1 MKLDRLVL
9 AVASAVML
17 ASAVPAASQPASSA
31 ISDLTPF
38 SGPGHVIINDAGRA
52 AWVPDVEYN
61 TGVREE
67 GPDGIRYVKGWRSD
81 WSRAVDLPHLQDALA
96 RGLTRDID
104 EYGTRIGL
112 NPYDVTKLG
121 PYLRPW
127 SDEDIRRANEAVAA
141 AKRKQSRS
149 AVRGGS
155 VLLGPIGAAGAALA
169 APGARGAGGASGAA
183 EPMTPADR

>member
-9 AVASAVML
+9 AL
-17 ASAVPAASQPASSA
+17 ASALVWAPAIPAASQPALGS

-38 SGPGHVIINDAGRA
+38 SQRGHVIINHAGRA

-67 GPDGIRYVKGWRSD
+67 GPEGIRYVKDWRSD

-112 NPYDVTKLG
+112 NPYDITKLG
-121 PYLRPW
+121 PYLKPW

-141 AKRKQSRS
+141 AKRKKSRS
-149 AVRGGS
+149 AVRGAT
-155 VLLGPIGAAGAALA
+155 VLLGPILGAAGGALA
-169 APGARGAGGASGAA
+169 APAGPSAG
-183 EPMTPADR
+183 EIPAPSNR

>member
-67 GPDGIRYVKGWRSD
+67 GPDASHASSER
-81 WSRAVDLPHLQDALA
+81 PPEPLA
-96 RGLTRDID
+96 T
-104 EYGTRIGL
+104 
-112 NPYDVTKLG
+112 
-121 PYLRPW
+121 LRPL
-127 SDEDIRRANEAVAA
+127 RRA
-141 AKRKQSRS
+141 
-149 AVRGGS
+149 
-155 VLLGPIGAAGAALA
+155 
-169 APGARGAGGASGAA
+169 
-183 EPMTPADR
+183 